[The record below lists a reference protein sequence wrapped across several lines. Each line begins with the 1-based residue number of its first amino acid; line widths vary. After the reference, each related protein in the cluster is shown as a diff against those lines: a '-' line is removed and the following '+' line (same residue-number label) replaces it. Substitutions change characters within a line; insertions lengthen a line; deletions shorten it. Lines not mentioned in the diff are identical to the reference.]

1 MLSRRFDIEF
11 RTQYVYA
18 YDAQNEVYVEY
29 SVQVPMLF
37 VQEEVYDTLVS
48 DVKEVN
54 KVTISV
60 LIDNDDVEKILN
72 DYDTLIPI
80 FEQNK
85 DNITVEVIL
94 AFIGD
99 KIVLQ

>member
-1 MLSRRFDIEF
+1 
-11 RTQYVYA
+11 
-18 YDAQNEVYVEY
+18 
-29 SVQVPMLF
+29 MLF

-54 KVTISV
+54 QITISV
-60 LIDNDDVEKILN
+60 LIDKDDVEKILN

-80 FEQNK
+80 FEK
-85 DNITVEVIL
+85 DKDIITVEVIT